1 MVLCDYVG
9 ARATP
14 VATSST
20 SGLVVPALTPIQ
32 LAPVATEATPPVV
45 VSGQCSI
52 DLRVC
57 FSTSEEMAAL
67 CS

>member
-1 MVLCDYVG
+1 MVLCGCVG

-20 SGLVVPALTPIQ
+20 SGLAVPALTPIQ
-32 LAPVATEATPPVV
+32 LAPAATEATPPVV
-45 VSGQCSI
+45 VSGQFSI

-57 FSTSEEMAAL
+57 FSTTEKFGST
-67 CS
+67 